1 MTNELPHDIDSVRAE
16 MNLRVR
22 IDALHREL
30 ASYYRT
36 KSKDRKTIANLWFAI
51 ERLEAE
57 LELLLLAEIISYDIG
72 GAE

>member
-57 LELLLLAEIISYDIG
+57 LELLLLAEIISYDVG
-72 GAE
+72 GTE